1 MKITRNVG
9 AAAILVGIG
18 LAGVCGAMAQADT
31 SYRRLSGDAAPSTQA
46 PGGATRTADAVAS
59 GFRPPQG
66 VPPVMGGPFP
76 PPHLPP
82 PGQPHLASLLSASE
96 TLLGIRADQ
105 LDAWRDFTDAFLAL
119 AQPTRPSTPSETPEP
134 FARPAAL
141 ANKVMADGKK
151 AEALASA
158 IDRLKAK
165 LSPAQLER
173 AAQLDAQLLPPPPPF
188 WGGPP
193 NAGPGAHR
201 PPPLLGVP
209 G

>member
-9 AAAILVGIG
+9 AAAILVGLG

-31 SYRRLSGDAAPSTQA
+31 NSIRDRRFSGDDAAPSTRA
-46 PGGATRTADAVAS
+46 PASVTRTADAGAS
-59 GFRPPQG
+59 GFRPPPG
-66 VPPVMGGPFP
+66 MPPAMGGPFAP
-76 PPHLPP
+76 
-82 PGQPHLASLLSASE
+82 PHLASLLSASE
-96 TLLGIRADQ
+96 TLLGIRTDQ

-119 AQPTRPSTPSETPEP
+119 AQPPRPSTPSETPEP

-141 ANKVMADGKK
+141 ASKVMADGKK
-151 AEALASA
+151 AEALAAA

-193 NAGPGAHR
+193 SPGPGGHR
-201 PPPLLGVP
+201 PPSLPGVP